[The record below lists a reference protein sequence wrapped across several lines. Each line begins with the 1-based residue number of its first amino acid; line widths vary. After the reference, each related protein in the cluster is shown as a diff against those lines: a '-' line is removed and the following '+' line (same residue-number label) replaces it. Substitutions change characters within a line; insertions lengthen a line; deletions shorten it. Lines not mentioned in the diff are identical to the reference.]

1 MAKLILVRG
10 IPGSGKSTFAKQ
22 FKDCVHV
29 ESDQFCMQGEKFV
42 WDATKHEANQKL
54 CWNATKDNLMKGKDV
69 VVAATFT
76 TKDKIEPYI
85 KLGKDC
91 NANILIFRMTG
102 EFKNVREVA
111 DTKIDKYKASM
122 VDIDGEIRICPPKY
136 QSERKIQK

>member
-42 WDATKHEANQKL
+42 WNESEHKANQMR
-54 CWNATKDNLMKGKDV
+54 CWNMAKENLEHGKDV

-76 TKDKIEPYI
+76 TKEKIAPYLE
-85 KLGKDC
+85 LGKSC
-91 NANILIFRMTG
+91 KANILIFRMTG
-102 EFKNVREVA
+102 EFKNVHGVA

-122 VDIDGEIRICPPKY
+122 VDIDGEIRICPPKH
-136 QSERKIQK
+136 